1 MRTSRIVK
9 INDSNIEL
17 GVEETKEP
25 EVVETNELK
34 LSHQNNYLIT
44 T

>member
-17 GVEETKEP
+17 GVEETKNP
-25 EVVETNELK
+25 KLLK
-34 LSHQNNYLIT
+34 PMN
-44 T
+44 